1 MTPNAVLIRYA
12 EVFLK
17 GGRRGFFIR
26 RLKEGLAL
34 QVSRAGPYKVR
45 EVHGFLIVVGEGSRG
60 DEFPDLGSRGGL
72 FEAVERT
79 FGVVGYAP
87 CRLVPREVSVL
98 EREVA
103 RIADEDVAGA
113 ASFKVESSRS
123 DKEFPLDSME
133 LNRRLGAVIA
143 GRSGVPV
150 RLREP
155 AVTVYCH
162 ILARHAVLSLENR
175 KGPGGLPV
183 GSSGRVLLLL
193 SGGIDSPVAGWLA
206 MRRGCEVDAV
216 HFEAVPYTTPEARRK
231 AEDLARILAR
241 HERSL
246 RLHVVPFGAIQA
258 TLRDAAPG
266 ALLVVLYRRMMLRI
280 ATRIA
285 QMGEARALVTG
296 DNLGQVA
303 SQTLENL
310 GVIEAAAG
318 LPVLR
323 PLLTYDKMETV
334 ALARRIGTYEV
345 SIRPHDD
352 CCSLFVPAHP
362 ETAADLARVEAVE
375 ARLDVEAMVARAVAA
390 TEWLTAD
397 P

>member
-1 MTPNAVLIRYA
+1 MTPNAVLVRYA

-26 RLKEGLAL
+26 RLKEGLAR
-34 QVSRAGPYKVR
+34 QVSRAGPYRVR
-45 EVHGFLIVVGEGSRG
+45 EVHGFLIVADERSRG
-60 DEFPDLGSRGGL
+60 AEFPDLGSCEGL

-79 FGVVGYAP
+79 FGVVGYTP
-87 CRLVPREVSVL
+87 CRMVPREVSAL

-123 DKEFPLDSME
+123 DKEYPLDSME

-150 RLREP
+150 RLRDP
-155 AVTVYCH
+155 AVTVHCH
-162 ILARHAVLSLENR
+162 ILARHAALSLENR

-216 HFEAVPYTTPEARRK
+216 HFEAAPYTTPEARRK

-246 RLHVVPFGAIQA
+246 RLRVVPFGAIQA

-280 ATRIA
+280 ATRLAREGQA
-285 QMGEARALVTG
+285 QALVTG

-310 GVIEAAAG
+310 CVIEAAAG

-345 SIRPHDD
+345 SIRPHED

-362 ETAADLARVEAVE
+362 ETAADPARVEAVE
-375 ARLDVEAMVARAVAA
+375 GRLDVETMVARAVAA
-390 TEWLTAD
+390 AD
-397 P
+397 TLAIEP

>member
-1 MTPNAVLIRYA
+1 MTPNAILIRYA

-17 GGRRGFFIR
+17 GGRRGYFTR
-26 RLKEGLAL
+26 RLKEALAL
-34 QVSRAGPYKVR
+34 QVSRVGPFKVR
-45 EVHGFLIVVGEGSRG
+45 EVHGFLLVVREGGRG
-60 DEFPDLGSRGGL
+60 GDLPDLGPDEGL
-72 FEAVERT
+72 FQAVERT

-87 CRLVPREVSVL
+87 CRLVAREVSVL

-113 ASFKVESSRS
+113 PSFKVESSRS
-123 DKEFPLDSME
+123 DKAYPLDSME
-133 LNRRLGAVIA
+133 LNRRLGAVVA
-143 GRSGVPV
+143 QRTGVPV
-150 RLREP
+150 RLRDP

-162 ILARHAVLSLENR
+162 ILERHAVLSLDQR
-175 KGPGGLPV
+175 RGPGGLPV

-206 MRRGCEVDAV
+206 MRRGCELDAV
-216 HFEAVPYTTPEARRK
+216 HFEAVPYTTPEARQK
-231 AEDLARILAR
+231 AVDLARILAR
-241 HERSL
+241 HERVL
-246 RLHVVPFGAIQA
+246 RLNVVPFGGIQA

-266 ALLVVLYRRMMLRI
+266 ALLVVLYRRMMLRV
-280 ATRIA
+280 ATRLA
-285 QMGEARALVTG
+285 LDSGAMALVTG

-310 GVIEAAAG
+310 CVIERAAG

-345 SIRPHDD
+345 SIRPYDD
-352 CCSLFVPAHP
+352 CCSLFVPPHP
-362 ETAADLARVEAVE
+362 ETAADPARVEAVE
-375 ARLDVEAMVARAVAA
+375 ARLDVDTMVTRAVAA
-390 TEWLTAD
+390 AETLEFE

>member
-1 MTPNAVLIRYA
+1 MTPNAVLVRYA

-17 GGRRGFFIR
+17 GGRRGFFVR
-26 RLKEGLAL
+26 RLKEALAL
-34 QVSRAGPYKVR
+34 QVSRAGPYRVR

-60 DEFPDLGSRGGL
+60 DDFPDLGPCEGL

-79 FGVVGYAP
+79 FGVVGYTP

-103 RIADEDVAGA
+103 RIAGEDVAGA

-143 GRSGVPV
+143 GRSRVPV

-155 AVTVYCH
+155 AVTVHCH
-162 ILARHAVLSLENR
+162 ILARHAVLSLDNR
-175 KGPGGLPV
+175 RGPGGLPV

-246 RLHVVPFGAIQA
+246 RLYVVPFGAIQA
-258 TLRDAAPG
+258 SLRDAAPG

-280 ATRIA
+280 ATRLAIA
-285 QMGEARALVTG
+285 GQAQALVTG

-310 GVIEAAAG
+310 CVIETAAG

-362 ETAADLARVEAVE
+362 ETAADPARVEAVE
-375 ARLDVEAMVARAVAA
+375 GRLDVEAMVARAVAA
-390 TEWLTAD
+390 AETLTME

>member
-1 MTPNAVLIRYA
+1 MTPNAILVRYA

-17 GGRRGFFIR
+17 GGRRGFFLR
-26 RLKEGLAL
+26 RLKEALAL

-45 EVHGFLIVVGEGSRG
+45 EVHGFLLVVAGGTRGEEWVDFEPS
-60 DEFPDLGSRGGL
+60 EDL
-72 FEAVERT
+72 FAAVERT

-87 CRLVPREVSVL
+87 CRVVPREVSVL

-103 RIADEDVAGA
+103 CIADEDVAGA

-123 DKEFPLDSME
+123 DKDFPLDSME
-133 LNRRLGAVIA
+133 MNRRLGAVIA
-143 GRSGVPV
+143 GRTGVPV

-155 AVTVYCH
+155 AVTVHCH
-162 ILARHAVLSLENR
+162 ILARHAVLSLVNR

-216 HFEAVPYTTPEARRK
+216 HFEAVPYTTPQARGK
-231 AEDLARILAR
+231 AEDLARVLAR

-258 TLRDAAPG
+258 ILRDAAPG
-266 ALLVVLYRRMMLRI
+266 PLLVVLYRRMMLRI

-285 QMGEARALVTG
+285 LDSGSQALVTG

-303 SQTLENL
+303 SQTLPNL
-310 GVIEAAAG
+310 CVIEAAAG

-334 ALARRIGTYEV
+334 ALARRIGTYEI
-345 SIRPHDD
+345 STRPYED

-362 ETAADLARVEAVE
+362 ETAADPARVEAVE
-375 ARLDVEAMVARAVAA
+375 ARLDVQAMVARAVAA
-390 TEWLTAD
+390 MEGLTIE